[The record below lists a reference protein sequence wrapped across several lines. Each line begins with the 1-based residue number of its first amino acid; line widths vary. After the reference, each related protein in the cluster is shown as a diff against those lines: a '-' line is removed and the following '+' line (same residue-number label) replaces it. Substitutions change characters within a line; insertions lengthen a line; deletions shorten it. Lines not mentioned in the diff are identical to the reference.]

1 MEKRTISGDWL
12 SRGQETQ
19 TQMST
24 GFLKMK
30 FYKMRLVKSHPT
42 IFGDYPRSDQWELL
56 LKAMKD
62 DLHKRKLLEFRQ
74 ALRPMVSC

>member
-1 MEKRTISGDWL
+1 MEKRTISGDLL

-19 TQMST
+19 AQMST

-42 IFGDYPRSDQWELL
+42 ILT
-56 LKAMKD
+56 
-62 DLHKRKLLEFRQ
+62 KRKFSN
-74 ALRPMVSC
+74 VIT